1 VRVLS
6 KRLFGLVVIVCA
18 HGAHGAENGFYVGAG
33 VGASEHDLSDGGA
46 QSSILVSFGGPFGGG
61 VMSVPR
67 ASLRADGDGTGWKG
81 VLGYRFH
88 RYLAA
93 ELEYLNL
100 GGGEVQET
108 FDLTLPFGGETTI
121 ERTYSSDVSGPA
133 VSVLAL
139 LPLGSRFEATVRAGV
154 LFADTDVT
162 FEEFN
167 RSTTTYGDQ
176 VFIGGVGFVWRIDE
190 RWSAR
195 VEYQQSDDFDSNR
208 DLAASHVEL
217 AAASVVYRF

>member
-1 VRVLS
+1 MRVLG
-6 KRLFGLVVIVCA
+6 KRFLTLILLTCA
-18 HGAHGAENGFYVGAG
+18 QGALGAEHGFYVGAG
-33 VGASEHDLSDGGA
+33 IGASEHDLSDGGA

-67 ASLRADGDGTGWKG
+67 ASLQADGDGTGWKG

-93 ELEYLNL
+93 EVEYLNL
-100 GGGEVQET
+100 GGGELRET
-108 FDLTLPFGGETTI
+108 FDLPLPFGGQTTI

-133 VSVLAL
+133 LSAAAL
-139 LPLGSRFEATVRAGV
+139 LPLGSRFEVIVRAGV

-167 RSTTTYGDQ
+167 GSTTTYGDQ
-176 VFIGGVGFVWRIDE
+176 VFIGGIGLVWNIDE

-195 VEYQQSDDFDSNR
+195 VEYQQSDDFDANR
-208 DLAASHVEL
+208 DLATSHVEL
-217 AAASVVYRF
+217 AGASVVYSF